1 MTGTTGTA
9 PKPTGTETGGGTS
22 TETGGGTVTGVGI
35 RSVGVCLPEHEVT
48 NARLV
53 ERFDTS
59 DAWMRERLGITG
71 RRVAGPGEHTSDLG
85 LGAFED
91 ACKRAGVE
99 PSDIDLLICCTF
111 TPDHMVPAVAALIL
125 RKAQIRGVP
134 GFDVN
139 AGGCAGG
146 LFALDVGHK
155 YLRSGQYE
163 RVAVVVAD
171 TVAQLNDPD
180 DRTQHAIFGD
190 GAACYLLE
198 RCEGSPGIGPTLL
211 GTDPERYYTAY
222 IERVAEE
229 GRPNRFSGANVTRMD
244 ARGVKDFALT
254 VVPGFVDDVLAAA
267 GTTLDAV
274 DLIVTH
280 QANPVL
286 VRELVR
292 HLGQPEEKTVV
303 VADRY
308 GNTSG
313 SSVVIALAEAERT
326 GRLSPGDR
334 VLLLGFGAGMSY
346 GGTVVHWCGADAFPQ
361 REW

>member
-1 MTGTTGTA
+1 M
-9 PKPTGTETGGGTS
+9 S
-22 TETGGGTVTGVGI
+22 VGI
-35 RSVGVCLPEHEVT
+35 RSVGVCLPENEVT
-48 NARLV
+48 NTQLV

-59 DAWMRERLGITG
+59 DAWIRERLGIHS
-71 RRVAGPGEHTSDLG
+71 RRIAEPGELTSDLA

-99 PSDIDLLICCTF
+99 PASIDLLICCTS
-111 TPDHMVPAVAALIL
+111 TPDHMIPAVATMIL

-146 LFALDVGHK
+146 LFGLDVGHK
-155 YLRSGQYE
+155 YVESGQYE

-198 RCEGSPGIGPTLL
+198 RCTGSPGIGRTLL
-211 GTDPERYYTAY
+211 GTDPERYYTAF
-222 IERVAEE
+222 IERVAGE
-229 GRPNRFSGANVTRMD
+229 GELNRFSGANVTRMD
-244 ARGVKDFALT
+244 GRGVKDFALT
-254 VVPGFVDDVLAAA
+254 VVPGFVDEVVESA
-267 GTTLDAV
+267 GVTLDDV
-274 DLIVTH
+274 RLIVTH
-280 QANPVL
+280 QANPTL
-286 VRELVR
+286 VRNLIR
-292 HLGQPEEKTVV
+292 LLGQPADKAVI
-303 VADRY
+303 VADKF

-326 GRLSPGDR
+326 GRLDPGDA

-346 GGTVVHWCGADAFPQ
+346 GGTVVHWCGSENFPQ

>member
-1 MTGTTGTA
+1 M
-9 PKPTGTETGGGTS
+9 S
-22 TETGGGTVTGVGI
+22 VGI
-35 RSVGVCLPEHEVT
+35 RSIGVCVPENEVT
-48 NARLV
+48 NAQLV

-59 DAWMRERLGITG
+59 DAWMRERLGIFS
-71 RRVAGPGEHTSDLG
+71 RRIAGPDEFTSDLA
-85 LGAFED
+85 LGALED
-91 ACKRAGVE
+91 ACKRAGTD
-99 PSDIDLLICCTF
+99 PASIDLLICCTA
-111 TPDHMVPAVAALIL
+111 TPDHMIPAVAAMIL

-155 YLRSGQYE
+155 YMESGQYG

-198 RCEGSPGIGPTLL
+198 HCTDSPGIGRTLL
-211 GTDPERYYTAY
+211 GTDPERYDTALV
-222 IERVAEE
+222 ERIDVD
-229 GRPNRFSGANVTRMD
+229 GQLNRFSGANVTRMD
-244 ARGVKDFALT
+244 AKGVKDFALS
-254 VVPGFVDDVLAAA
+254 VVPGFVDTVTESAGIGLDDVK
-267 GTTLDAV
+267 
-274 DLIVTH
+274 LIVTH
-280 QANPVL
+280 QANPTL
-286 VRELVR
+286 VRNLVGL
-292 HLGQPEEKTVV
+292 LGQPADKAVV
-303 VADRY
+303 VADRF

-326 GRLSPGDR
+326 GRLSPGDA

-346 GGTVVHWCGADAFPQ
+346 AGTVVHWCGDANFPQ

>member
-1 MTGTTGTA
+1 MTGSVV
-9 PKPTGTETGGGTS
+9 S
-22 TETGGGTVTGVGI
+22 TQVLTGVGI
-35 RSVGVCLPEHEVT
+35 RSIGVCVPENELT
-48 NARLV
+48 NAQLV

-59 DAWMRERLGITG
+59 DAWMRERLGIVS
-71 RRVAGPGEHTSDLG
+71 RRVAGPEEFTSDLA
-85 LGAFED
+85 LGALED
-91 ACKRAGVE
+91 ACKRAAVD
-99 PSDIDLLICCTF
+99 PSSIDLLICCTS
-111 TPDHMVPAVAALIL
+111 TPDHMIPAVATMIL

-155 YLRSGQYE
+155 YMQSGQYD

-198 RCEGSPGIGPTLL
+198 HCTDSTGIGRTLL
-211 GTDPERYYTAY
+211 GTDPERYYTAF
-222 IERVAEE
+222 IERVLDE
-229 GRPNRFSGANVTRMD
+229 GRLNRFSGANVTRMD
-244 ARGVKDFALT
+244 GRGVKDFALS
-254 VVPGFVDDVLAAA
+254 VVPGFVDEVIESA
-267 GTTLDAV
+267 GVTLD
-274 DLIVTH
+274 DLKLIVTH
-280 QANPVL
+280 QANPTL
-286 VRELVR
+286 VRELVDL
-292 HLGQPEEKTVV
+292 LGQPSDKAVI
-303 VADRY
+303 VADRF

-326 GRLSPGDR
+326 GRLSPGDK

-346 GGTVVHWCGADAFPQ
+346 GGTVVHWCGTENFPQ
-361 REW
+361 RAW

>member
-1 MTGTTGTA
+1 MTGTTM
-9 PKPTGTETGGGTS
+9 TGSVDS
-22 TETGGGTVTGVGI
+22 TRVPTGVGI
-35 RSVGVCLPEHEVT
+35 RSIGVCLPRHEVT
-48 NARLV
+48 NAQLV

-71 RRVAGPGEHTSDLG
+71 RRIAGPDEFTSDLA
-85 LGAFED
+85 LGALED
-91 ACKRAGVE
+91 ACKRAGVD
-99 PSDIDLLICCTF
+99 PADIDLLICCTS
-111 TPDHMVPAVAALIL
+111 TPDHMIPAVAALVL
-125 RKAQIRGVP
+125 RKAQVHGVP

-155 YLRSGQYE
+155 YMESGQYR

-198 RCEGSPGIGPTLL
+198 HCTGSPGIGRTVL
-211 GTDPERYYTAY
+211 GTDPGRYYTAY
-222 IERVAEE
+222 IERVAED
-229 GRPNRFSGANVTRMD
+229 GRLNRFSGPNVTRMD
-244 ARGVKDFALT
+244 GKGVKDFALH
-254 VVPGFVDDVLAAA
+254 VVPGFVDEVTAKA
-267 GTTLDAV
+267 GVALDELE
-274 DLIVTH
+274 LIVTH
-280 QANPVL
+280 QANPTL
-286 VRELVR
+286 VRELIR
-292 HLGQPEEKTVV
+292 RLGQPAGKAVV
-303 VADRY
+303 VADRF

-326 GRLSPGDR
+326 GRLAPGDK

-346 GGTVVHWCGADAFPQ
+346 GGTVVHWCGRDDFPQ
-361 REW
+361 LEW

>member
-1 MTGTTGTA
+1 MNG
-9 PKPTGTETGGGTS
+9 S
-22 TETGGGTVTGVGI
+22 VGI
-35 RSVGVCLPEHEVT
+35 RSIGVCVPENEVT
-48 NARLV
+48 NAQLV

-59 DAWMRERLGITG
+59 DAWMRERLGIVS
-71 RRVAGPGEHTSDLG
+71 RRVAGPDELTSDLA

-91 ACKRAGVE
+91 ACKRAGVD
-99 PSDIDLLICCTF
+99 PGSIDLLICCTS
-111 TPDHMVPAVAALIL
+111 TPDHMIPAVATMIL
-125 RKAQIRGVP
+125 RKAQIHGVP

-146 LFALDVGHK
+146 LFGLDVGHK
-155 YLRSGQYE
+155 YVQSGQYD

-198 RCEGSPGIGPTLL
+198 RCSDSPGIGRTLL
-211 GTDPERYYTAY
+211 GTDPDRYYTAL
-222 IERVAEE
+222 IERLPGE
-229 GRPNRFSGANVTRMD
+229 GQLNRFSGANVTRMD
-244 ARGVKDFALT
+244 GRGVKDFALS
-254 VVPGFVDDVLAAA
+254 VVPRLVEEVIASADVTLDDVK
-267 GTTLDAV
+267 
-274 DLIVTH
+274 LIVTH
-280 QANPVL
+280 QANPTL
-286 VRELVR
+286 VRQLIEL
-292 HLGQPEEKTVV
+292 LDQPGDKAVI
-303 VADRY
+303 VADRL

-326 GRLSPGDR
+326 GRLSPGDA

-346 GGTVVHWCGADAFPQ
+346 GGTVVHWCGSANFPQ

>member
-1 MTGTTGTA
+1 M
-9 PKPTGTETGGGTS
+9 S
-22 TETGGGTVTGVGI
+22 VGI
-35 RSVGVCLPEHEVT
+35 RSIGVCVPENEVT
-48 NARLV
+48 NAQLV
-53 ERFDTS
+53 ERFDTT
-59 DAWMRERLGITG
+59 DAWMRERLGIFS
-71 RRVAGPGEHTSDLG
+71 RRIAGPDEYTSDLA

-91 ACKRAGVE
+91 ACKRAAVD
-99 PSDIDLLICCTF
+99 PASIDLLICCTS
-111 TPDHMVPAVAALIL
+111 TPDHMIPAMAAMVL

-155 YLRSGQYE
+155 YLQSGQYE

-198 RCEGSPGIGPTLL
+198 RCSDSPGIGQTLL
-211 GTDPERYYTAY
+211 GTDPERYYTAFV
-222 IERVAEE
+222 ERVDSE
-229 GRPNRFSGANVTRMD
+229 GRLNRFSGSNVTRMD
-244 ARGVKDFALT
+244 GRGVKDFALS
-254 VVPGFVDDVLAAA
+254 VVPELVDEVIKLAGVGLDDVK
-267 GTTLDAV
+267 
-274 DLIVTH
+274 LIVTH
-280 QANPVL
+280 QVNPTL
-286 VRELVR
+286 VRNLISL
-292 HLGQPEEKTVV
+292 LGQPSDKAVI
-303 VADRY
+303 VADKF

-326 GRLSPGDR
+326 GRLSPGDA

-346 GGTVVHWCGADAFPQ
+346 GGTVVHWCGSENFPR

>member
-1 MTGTTGTA
+1 M
-9 PKPTGTETGGGTS
+9 S
-22 TETGGGTVTGVGI
+22 VGI
-35 RSVGVCLPEHEVT
+35 RSIGVCVPENEVT
-48 NARLV
+48 NAHLV
-53 ERFDTS
+53 ERFDTT
-59 DAWMRERLGITG
+59 DAWMRERLGIFS
-71 RRVAGPGEHTSDLG
+71 RRIAGSDEFTSDLA
-85 LGAFED
+85 LGALED

-99 PSDIDLLICCTF
+99 PAGIDLLICCTS
-111 TPDHMVPAVAALIL
+111 TPDHMIPAVAALIL
-125 RKAQIRGVP
+125 RKAQIQGVP

-155 YLRSGQYE
+155 YMQSGQYD

-198 RCEGSPGIGPTLL
+198 RCSDSPGIGRTLL
-211 GTDPERYYTAY
+211 GTDPARYYTAFV
-222 IERVAEE
+222 ERLESE
-229 GRPNRFSGANVTRMD
+229 GQLNRFSGPNVTRMD
-244 ARGVKDFALT
+244 GKGVKDFALS
-254 VVPGFVDDVLAAA
+254 VVPDFVDEVVEQAGVGLDDVR
-267 GTTLDAV
+267 
-274 DLIVTH
+274 LIVTH
-280 QANPVL
+280 QANPGL
-286 VRELVR
+286 VRQLIGL
-292 HLGQPEEKTVV
+292 LGQPSDKAVI
-303 VADRY
+303 VADKY

-326 GRLSPGDR
+326 GRLKPGDA

-346 GGTVVHWCGADAFPQ
+346 GGTVVHWCGSENFPQ